1 MQEIEGRRLERGAD
15 RVLGGVCS
23 GLAGYFSVDPL
34 LVRLAFVLLTAASG
48 AGVLL
53 YLILWFF
60 VPEAG
65 EPPRDR
71 DLAGAGIRSME
82 ADLRRIFGETRSS
95 FAATLQ
101 PTPPAPPGSP
111 SAPPPAARAG
121 PAHRAG
127 LWLGT
132 LLIVAGAVLLAGSA
146 GLLSWWDWTVMWPAL
161 VIGLGLLLLARRLS

>member
-1 MQEIEGRRLERGAD
+1 MQEIKGRRLERGSD
-15 RVLGGVCS
+15 RVVGGVCS

-65 EPPRDR
+65 EPPRDG
-71 DLAGAGIRSME
+71 DVAGAGIRSME
-82 ADLRRIFGETRSS
+82 ADLRRVFGETRSS
-95 FAATLQ
+95 FAATLE
-101 PTPPAPPGSP
+101 
-111 SAPPPAARAG
+111 PPPAAGAE

-132 LLIVAGAVLLAGSA
+132 LLILVGAVLLAGSA
-146 GLLSWWDWTVMWPAL
+146 GLLSWWDWAIMWPAL